1 MDFQKYTKFLLRH
14 GETELNAKD
23 AYRGMLDPPLDDKG
37 ILKAKAAGEF
47 LRQCEIECII
57 SSPLLRCVE
66 TAEIVSGILGGRCI
80 KQCRSLFPWQLA
92 SMYGLDKEEH
102 KKDIE
107 WYVDNPTKKKVDYE
121 ESLDELTDRVGD
133 YFEEA
138 LKSPVRTLFVTHNS
152 VLMSLAGLLEGRRT
166 NKNDEMV
173 SPGGIV
179 VDDGEKLA
187 PVFGTAQ
194 KEDYTS

>member
-1 MDFQKYTKFLLRH
+1 
-14 GETELNAKD
+14 
-23 AYRGMLDPPLDDKG
+23 
-37 ILKAKAAGEF
+37 
-47 LRQCEIECII
+47 
-57 SSPLLRCVE
+57 
-66 TAEIVSGILGGRCI
+66 
-80 KQCRSLFPWQLA
+80 
-92 SMYGLDKEEH
+92 MYGLDKEEH

-107 WYVDNPTKKKVDYE
+107 WYIDNPTKKKVDYE

-138 LKSPVRTLFVTHNS
+138 LKSPVRTLFVIHNS